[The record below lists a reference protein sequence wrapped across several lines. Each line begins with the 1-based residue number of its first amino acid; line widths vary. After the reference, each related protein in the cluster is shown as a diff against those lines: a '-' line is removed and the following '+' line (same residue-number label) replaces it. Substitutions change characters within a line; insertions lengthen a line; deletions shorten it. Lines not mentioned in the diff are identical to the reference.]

1 MHIRKETEP
10 HILHP
15 VTEEYE
21 LNQEE
26 IEKMET
32 GRQIIETALNHGA
45 DLAGIASVNEL
56 KRSASHLIYPRMEDY
71 RGVGT
76 VQKEEA
82 LPADQLFNW
91 PGTAKS
97 ALVIGISHPKDRPE
111 LDWWDGKGTPGNR
124 ALMGIIKKAAPDIEN
139 RFSVTTHKLHYYVE
153 KGGVFLKDAA
163 TLAGLGTIGKGN
175 MLVTPEFGPRVR
187 LRALFLDAELEP
199 TGPVD
204 FDPCKDCKEYC
215 RKVCP
220 EHAMDEPAS
229 AFRSMD
235 ADFELPARDGSY
247 DRELCNTRMEKD
259 ISESRQNGSDGQAPV
274 KYCRKCEFVCPV
286 GS

>member
-1 MHIRKETEP
+1 
-10 HILHP
+10 
-15 VTEEYE
+15 
-21 LNQEE
+21 
-26 IEKMET
+26 MET
-32 GRQIIETALNHGA
+32 GKQIIEIALNHGA
-45 DLAGIASVNEL
+45 DLAGIASVNAL
-56 KRSASHLIYPRMEDY
+56 KTSASHRIYPRMEDY

-91 PGTAKS
+91 PETAKS
-97 ALVIGISHPKDRPE
+97 ALVIALSHPEDSPE

-124 ALMGIIKKAAPDIEN
+124 MLMGIIKKVAPEIET
-139 RFSVTTHKLHYYVE
+139 RLSLTPHKLHYYVE

-163 TLAGLGTIGKGN
+163 VLAGLGTLGRGN
-175 MLVTPEFGPRVR
+175 MLVTPQFGPRVR

-199 TGPVD
+199 TGPVE
-204 FDPCKDCKEYC
+204 FEPCKDCKEYC

-220 EHAMDEPAS
+220 EHAMDEPAP

-247 DRELCNTRMEKD
+247 DRGLCNTRMEKD
-259 ISESRQNGSDGQAPV
+259 IDESRRDQSEDPARV
-274 KYCRKCEFVCPV
+274 KYCRKCEFVCPA
-286 GS
+286 GE